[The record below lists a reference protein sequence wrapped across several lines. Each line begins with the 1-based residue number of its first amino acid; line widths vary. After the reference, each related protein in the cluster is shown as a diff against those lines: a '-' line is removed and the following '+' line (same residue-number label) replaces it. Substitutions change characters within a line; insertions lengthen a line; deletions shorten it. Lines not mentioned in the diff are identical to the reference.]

1 MAFIEQRKVQ
11 FCASCHN
18 TMESRIQAQAL
29 RVVCNCC
36 GHDQPSTS
44 FIVKEFV
51 REDLCEDVLDPEPV
65 EQVEQVEQAEQVEN
79 PVKARRIKKAR
90 TK

>member
-51 REDLCEDVLDPEPV
+51 REDLCEDFFDFEPV
-65 EQVEQVEQAEQVEN
+65 EEVEHVEN
-79 PVKARRIKKAR
+79 PIKPRRIKKAR
-90 TK
+90 TNKNV

>member
-1 MAFIEQRKVQ
+1 MAFIEHRNVQ

-36 GHDQPSTS
+36 GHNQPSTS

-65 EQVEQVEQAEQVEN
+65 EQVEQVEN